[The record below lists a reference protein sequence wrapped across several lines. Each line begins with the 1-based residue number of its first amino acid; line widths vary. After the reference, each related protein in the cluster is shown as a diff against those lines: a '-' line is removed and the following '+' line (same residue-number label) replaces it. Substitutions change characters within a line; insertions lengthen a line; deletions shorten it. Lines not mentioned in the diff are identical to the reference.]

1 MYNLHDPLL
10 ALEMSH
16 RKKRSFFSSMGRTLR
31 FLSAYF
37 ALTGTIFLVLLG
49 ALNYSAYSSRV
60 MNWVNPDM
68 LLSARDE
75 VAKIISSSSV
85 EVHASEANAVEA
97 REDLATVTEKIL
109 ATEPQIIYSRNYAP
123 KELMAPLANS
133 EEKTTFRV
141 TPYENRIII
150 PRIGKNIPL
159 INVSINS
166 GASFDTMHEVFME
179 ELKKGIVRYPGT
191 AEPGQVGNAFIF
203 GHSSNYP
210 WIKSE
215 YNDVFA
221 LLDTLE
227 NGDEITVY
235 YNQKKYV
242 YTVTDRATVKPGDVK
257 TLESRDHTKKELSL
271 MTCWPVGTTLE
282 RIIIFAELD
291 ESKSDQ

>member
-1 MYNLHDPLL
+1 MYHLHDPLL
-10 ALEMSH
+10 EIEKSH
-16 RKKRSFFSSMGRTLR
+16 QKNRSIFSSLGRTLR
-31 FLSAYF
+31 FLTIYL
-37 ALTGTIFLVLLG
+37 ALTGTIFTLLLSL
-49 ALNYSAYSSRV
+49 LNYSAYSSRV
-60 MNWVNPDM
+60 MNWINPDT
-68 LLSARDE
+68 LLKARDE
-75 VAKIISSSSV
+75 IAGIVSASSV
-85 EVHASEANAVEA
+85 EVHASEESATENK
-97 REDLATVTEKIL
+97 EDLETVKEKIL
-109 ATEPQIIYSRNYAP
+109 TSDPSIVYSQNYEA
-123 KELMAPLANS
+123 KNLIAPLQADES
-133 EEKTTFRV
+133 AVTFRV

-159 INVSINS
+159 IDVSVSS
-166 GASFDTMHEVFME
+166 GASFETMHEVFME

-191 AEPGQVGNAFIF
+191 AKPGEVGNAFIF

-235 YNQKKYV
+235 YLQKKYV
-242 YTVTDRATVKPGDVK
+242 YRVTDRATVKPGDVK

-291 ESKSDQ
+291 ETKSDK